1 MVKIILNS
9 IGITILTSLTLGC
22 VYVLVG
28 LILNFWNETIAG
40 AAVGFMG
47 AILIGTF
54 SLFLLD
60 ILIDKQIICKNTGFA
75 VKSGKHPRNS

>member
-28 LILNFWNETIAG
+28 LILNFWNETITG

-60 ILIDKQIICKNTGFA
+60 ILIDKQIVCKNT
-75 VKSGKHPRNS
+75 NIL